1 MNCPPLSLVHTS
13 KYSSIIPA
21 QFRGFVDR
29 QFRSICKSIYS
40 PSHAIRLL
48 CVLPRLALP
57 QQLVHTLWPFF
68 RAKDVARCSW
78 RGSGG
83 KGLDTKKDQGR
94 RLARWRKTFQAW
106 VTSLLPWH
114 LVGLPAC
121 QPAPWSPC
129 PPWRVWRHR
138 RCAASRLGGERGPK
152 RYISGTQLLTGVQ
165 IYHTKELVLTNG
177 KFQYSRIS
185 QLLKKF
191 FKLTSRSFPFGSCL
205 QRAQYFLFDGYM
217 NFNKT

>member
-1 MNCPPLSLVHTS
+1 MAESCIAACQWIRLTMNCPPLSLVHTS

-78 RGSGG
+78 RGSGE
-83 KGLDTKKDQGR
+83 KRLDTKKKEPRTQVGQVEED
-94 RLARWRKTFQAW
+94 LP
-106 VTSLLPWH
+106 SL
-114 LVGLPAC
+114 GDKPAC

-138 RCAASRLGGERGPK
+138 RCAAGRPGGERGPK
-152 RYISGTQLLTGVQ
+152 RYIS
-165 IYHTKELVLTNG
+165 
-177 KFQYSRIS
+177 
-185 QLLKKF
+185 
-191 FKLTSRSFPFGSCL
+191 
-205 QRAQYFLFDGYM
+205 
-217 NFNKT
+217 

>member
-1 MNCPPLSLVHTS
+1 MAESCIAACQWIRLTMNCPPLSLVHTS

-78 RGSGG
+78 RGSGE
-83 KGLDTKKDQGR
+83 KGLDTKKRTKDAGWPGGGR
-94 RLARWRKTFQAW
+94 PSKLGWQACCLG
-106 VTSLLPWH
+106 TRS
-114 LVGLPAC
+114 AC
-121 QPAPWSPC
+121 QPAS
-129 PPWRVWRHR
+129 
-138 RCAASRLGGERGPK
+138 
-152 RYISGTQLLTGVQ
+152 LLPGHLVHYEECGDIGGVQ
-165 IYHTKELVLTNG
+165 QAGQEE
-177 KFQYSRIS
+177 RED
-185 QLLKKF
+185 
-191 FKLTSRSFPFGSCL
+191 
-205 QRAQYFLFDGYM
+205 QRGTFLGHNYWQGCRFI
-217 NFNKT
+217 TP